1 MKKALLIL
9 ATLCMA
15 TLGFAQQRLA
25 TLYHND
31 TIRTFYGQSAL
42 SQAHAAA
49 VNGDVITLS
58 SGLFDAIEITKAVT
72 IRGAGMWPIDSLN
85 IENTVISG
93 NMTLN
98 VPYDSLHNLEI
109 EGMKFTSYINYKQA
123 TYPVFRKC
131 RMTDCWNRQNN
142 GTMNGAT
149 FYHCVLDEYRND
161 GLTGT
166 HFINSV
172 ILDLSAPSTLMNCVA
187 SISPSF
193 STMTSMTIHNS
204 VVYYSYTQSS
214 SVYGTINKDGD
225 DYNSS
230 SCYYSIGINVN
241 YNSNYGRNKRF
252 FDVSNVIN
260 HHLTN
265 KYEHNQVFKY
275 FNGTYSE
282 GMSFELQDNIATTIL
297 GDDGTQVGIYGGD
310 FPFDPVVHPVIG
322 TLNVARRTNNEQ
334 KLEVTID
341 LINEE

>member
-9 ATLCMA
+9 ATLCIA

-31 TIRTFYGQSAL
+31 TISTYYGQSAL

-109 EGMKFTSYINYKQA
+109 EGMKFVSYINYKQA

-131 RMTDCWNRQNN
+131 RMTSYWNRQNS
-142 GTMNGAT
+142 GTINGAT
-149 FYHCVLDEYRND
+149 FYHCVLYSYSDY

-166 HFINSV
+166 QFINSV
-172 ILDLSAPSTLMNCVA
+172 ILSLSAPSVLMNCVA
-187 SISPSF
+187 HIDNAFSPLS
-193 STMTSMTIHNS
+193 SMTVYNS
-204 VVYYSYTQSS
+204 VLYLNSPNNAAS
-214 SVYGTINKDGD
+214 
-225 DYNSS
+225 YNSS
-230 SCYYSIGINVN
+230 SCYYSIGINTN
-241 YNSNYGRNKRF
+241 ISIRTY
-252 FDVSNVIN
+252 FDVTNVIG
-260 HHLTN
+260 HHLMN
-265 KYEHNQVFKY
+265 KTAYNQVFKY
-275 FNGTYSE
+275 FNGTYTE
-282 GMSFELQDNIATTIL
+282 GMSFELQDNIAASFL
-297 GDDGTQVGIYGGD
+297 GDDSTQVGIYGGD

-322 TLNVARRTNNEQ
+322 GCHVARRTDANM
-334 KLEVTID
+334 KLEVSID
-341 LINEE
+341 LIEE

>member
-9 ATLCMA
+9 ATLCIA

-31 TIRTFYGQSAL
+31 TISTYYGQSAL

-109 EGMKFTSYINYKQA
+109 EGMKFVSYINYKQA

-131 RMTDCWNRQNN
+131 RMTGSWVRQNN

-149 FYHCVLDEYRND
+149 FYHCVLYQYSGD

-172 ILDLSAPSTLMNCVA
+172 ILDLNAPSTLMNCVA
-187 SISPSF
+187 NISNSF
-193 STMTSMTIHNS
+193 SSLSSMTVYNS
-204 VVYYSYTQSS
+204 VLYVSNMSDAAS
-214 SVYGTINKDGD
+214 
-225 DYNSS
+225 YNSS
-230 SCYYSIGINVN
+230 SCYYSIGINTH
-241 YNSNYGRNKRF
+241 YYSRTY
-252 FDVSNVIN
+252 FDVTNVIG
-260 HHLTN
+260 HHLMN
-265 KYEHNQVFKY
+265 KTAYNQVFKY
-275 FNGTYSE
+275 FNGTYTE
-282 GMSFELQDNIATTIL
+282 GMSFELQDNIAASFL
-297 GDDGTQVGIYGGD
+297 GNDSTQVGIYGGD

-322 TLNVARRTNNEQ
+322 GCHVGRRTNADM
-334 KLEVTID
+334 KLEVSID
-341 LINEE
+341 LIEE